1 MVPLGAAPD
10 VAKFIAWSAPANPW
24 RAVGGLLLE
33 NAALEKW
40 ERLLDDYQK
49 ILDESG
55 DVLVATNSQLSVQAR
70 RLVQRRIAA
79 LPPSLLERYRQRVDA
94 QSQRL
99 LVQGKATRSPAP
111 LRQLVSDFFCSRHTD
126 EALDLLGDLAFEQ
139 GDVEGALAWWRMLVA
154 PPSEQNQPASTGFRL
169 PDARIDLARIQAKE
183 VLAYAFLYQT
193 ERSRMEC
200 AALRRLHPKARGA
213 LAGSAGL
220 YVDILETWLER
231 LATHRGTSNQEPW
244 TTFGGNPARNRALTL
259 CPPVSL
265 WADGSAWRVPLPP
278 RLAAGDVQPRPTLAY
293 HPLVVH
299 DQVLLADA
307 RSVFG
312 YGLFP
317 ENGQA
322 KKLFHFTLPEA
333 AEPEAPVAARPGQQD
348 QRFTLTAWKNRVFAR
363 LGGQHLGAKT
373 GAGTDFA
380 PSFLVC
386 LDLQG
391 VKPGQLL
398 WKIPAQTPQDA
409 AAFFEG
415 APLVEEGRVYS
426 AISWVVAQRVHTA
439 LVCFDALTAKRLWWR
454 EVCETGEFEENRIPR
469 SRQHLLTLGGGGL
482 YYCSHSG
489 AVVALDPWSG
499 QYLWAARYPARSP
512 RTDEVSLSSRDLAPC
527 IYSDNRLFLAPRDV
541 DRILCL
547 DAATGRLLWQREG
560 IEVVHLLGV
569 TRGRVYFTTPGGL
582 RCIDSGAPEGD
593 SPRKTWLQPAQGT
606 LPGLGRGLL
615 AGGWLL
621 WPTQDPK
628 LPLRGVT
635 LAEGE
640 QERFAIEKK
649 APLEPEFLEPTML
662 RAILPG
668 NMAFGQDCL
677 AVAGLD
683 KLAVYVPQK
692 SFLKDRA
699 KDVHQTQ
706 ATALAL
712 YQLAMAQADA
722 GLKADATKNLER
734 LVDTAATADWKGL
747 SRQRLAELKGER
759 TAFKDIPYVKV
770 EIPTT
775 LASNKM
781 ASGDLRLPLQKTMEI
796 AAKQNSPPTAPPKF
810 SLHNSEPQAHA
821 DPFFPANFRRNARH
835 IFFMMD
841 QRLLVAQNPSSQQ
854 TAWTFWAPGGRIMPL
869 DDGGWFY
876 PHYHAGDRYV
886 LLQTTAGKTL
896 ILDSTTGKALS
907 FFDRRGPPWPH
918 DPLALDDQR
927 VLLSEEA
934 GKVSLVDIGGRKVV
948 WTFAPTRYTSLTGA
962 PAQVF
967 GDKDKLLV
975 LVPRNIGPELVCLR
989 SETGTLLWTIPLLPT
1004 EFDVQTAATDNSAVF
1019 FASGK
1024 AMQAR
1029 SLRDGKLLWQKP
1041 LPSGTGKDWQFQRA
1055 GQALLAYPLQEKRER
1070 AVLLIDP
1077 QTGQWMQRLR
1087 VPEGIGQMKVAVK
1100 DEKLLV
1106 TVNDKA
1112 WIFEQIK

>member
-1 MVPLGAAPD
+1 M
-10 VAKFIAWSAPANPW
+10 
-24 RAVGGLLLE
+24 
-33 NAALEKW
+33 
-40 ERLLDDYQK
+40 
-49 ILDESG
+49 
-55 DVLVATNSQLSVQAR
+55 
-70 RLVQRRIAA
+70 
-79 LPPSLLERYRQRVDA
+79 
-94 QSQRL
+94 
-99 LVQGKATRSPAP
+99 
-111 LRQLVSDFFCSRHTD
+111 
-126 EALDLLGDLAFEQ
+126 
-139 GDVEGALAWWRMLVA
+139 
-154 PPSEQNQPASTGFRL
+154 
-169 PDARIDLARIQAKE
+169 
-183 VLAYAFLYQT
+183 
-193 ERSRMEC
+193 
-200 AALRRLHPKARGA
+200 
-213 LAGSAGL
+213 
-220 YVDILETWLER
+220 
-231 LATHRGTSNQEPW
+231 
-244 TTFGGNPARNRALTL
+244 
-259 CPPVSL
+259 
-265 WADGSAWRVPLPP
+265 
-278 RLAAGDVQPRPTLAY
+278 
-293 HPLVVH
+293 
-299 DQVLLADA
+299 
-307 RSVFG
+307 
-312 YGLFP
+312 
-317 ENGQA
+317 
-322 KKLFHFTLPEA
+322 
-333 AEPEAPVAARPGQQD
+333 
-348 QRFTLTAWKNRVFAR
+348 
-363 LGGQHLGAKT
+363 
-373 GAGTDFA
+373 
-380 PSFLVC
+380 
-386 LDLQG
+386 
-391 VKPGQLL
+391 
-398 WKIPAQTPQDA
+398 
-409 AAFFEG
+409 
-415 APLVEEGRVYS
+415 
-426 AISWVVAQRVHTA
+426 
-439 LVCFDALTAKRLWWR
+439 
-454 EVCETGEFEENRIPR
+454 
-469 SRQHLLTLGGGGL
+469 LTLGGGGL

-706 ATALAL
+706 ATALVL

-854 TAWTFWAPGGRIMPL
+854 TAWTFWLPGGRIMPL

-896 ILDSTTGKALS
+896 ILDSTTGKAAVVL
-907 FFDRRGPPWPH
+907 RPRGPPWPH

-962 PAQVF
+962 LRKFFGTKTNYWYWCREISVRNWCVSALRLELYFGPFRFCRRNSMSKPPRQITPPSFSPAA
-967 GDKDKLLV
+967 KRCRPV
-975 LVPRNIGPELVCLR
+975 LSATASCYGKSRCPRVPAKTGSFKGP
-989 SETGTLLWTIPLLPT
+989 
-1004 EFDVQTAATDNSAVF
+1004 
-1019 FASGK
+1019 
-1024 AMQAR
+1024 AR
-1029 SLRDGKLLWQKP
+1029 R
-1041 LPSGTGKDWQFQRA
+1041 
-1055 GQALLAYPLQEKRER
+1055 LLAYPLQEKRER